1 MDKETLELAEA
12 IRDLFVENRVLEL
25 RATLDVIPIEAA
37 DSGHDCVDRAL
48 TQIAFF
54 PSCSI
59 PKPLN
64 EAHQI
69 VWRDPAPVDLLA
81 FEENEKPS
89 QMSTIVLQRVR
100 RLLQCSQMVQIQ
112 LDRGDELTPFVNE
125 IKAPATFSL
134 GPNCS

>member
-37 DSGHDCVDRAL
+37 DSDHDCVDRAL
-48 TQIAFF
+48 TQMAFF

-59 PKPLN
+59 SKPLN

-69 VWRDPAPVDLLA
+69 VWRDAAPVDLLA
-81 FEENEKPS
+81 FEENEKPR